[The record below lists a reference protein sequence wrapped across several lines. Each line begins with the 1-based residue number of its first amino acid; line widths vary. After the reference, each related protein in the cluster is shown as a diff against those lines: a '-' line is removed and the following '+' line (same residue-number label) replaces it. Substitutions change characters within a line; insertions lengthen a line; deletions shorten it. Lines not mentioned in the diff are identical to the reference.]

1 MCSVDNEHRLAKG
14 TQGTGVA
21 PQTPRM
27 ALPHSSSEVDTRQ
40 TRSQAWTANL
50 DQPPILHADSRET
63 HGTDLPTHVNK
74 WHPAATTAPALHSA
88 PYCSH
93 RCPHTAD
100 TFNMLLHRRPHL
112 STVAPCF
119 PSGPHYW
126 VLVLLKACS
135 LLRSRHLH
143 FTPSVSP
150 FTSPHRT
157 GGDPLS
163 TPQVLVVID
172 IIRDTRRLVFP
183 GYPRHRSET
192 LVCGWQTQ
200 GTVSS
205 LRSHTFPKQL
215 VQGSALR

>member
-1 MCSVDNEHRLAKG
+1 MCSVDNEHRLAKE

-21 PQTPRM
+21 PQTQRK
-27 ALPHSSSEVDTRQ
+27 ALPHASSEVDTRQ

-63 HGTDLPTHVNK
+63 CGTDLHTCEQM
-74 WHPAATTAPALHSA
+74 APCSHHSA

-100 TFNMLLHRRPHL
+100 TFNVLLHRRPHL

-126 VLVLLKACS
+126 VLVLLKACG
-135 LLRSRHLH
+135 LLRPRHIH

-163 TPQVLVVID
+163 TPQVPVASD
-172 IIRDTRRLVFP
+172 IIRDTIRFVFP

-205 LRSHTFPKQL
+205 LRSHTSPKQL